1 MTDIRDKIIDAA
13 KKSFIQRG
21 FAETTMDEI
30 SRLSK
35 VSKGGLYHHFSSKD
49 EILMSIFVENQE
61 RTRKT
66 GSDLFRKK
74 ERIISDLG
82 KFYDNLD
89 LQQDL
94 MTIWLQAISE
104 TKNNSKFQKLVLERR
119 KQLEELTWIQFKKFQ
134 KMGFLRNY
142 NEKELFLIGKG
153 SLALIKGCALDN
165 LTGDDL
171 KITKKVWINTMNA
184 ILVSS
189 KKKPV

>member
-1 MTDIRDKIIDAA
+1 MTNTTTTPMTDIRDKIIDVA
-13 KKSFIQRG
+13 KKSFTQRG

-30 SRLSK
+30 SRLSN

-49 EILMSIFVENQE
+49 EILMSIFIENQE
-61 RTRKT
+61 KTRKT

-82 KFYDNLD
+82 KFYDDLD

-119 KQLEELTWIQFKKFQ
+119 KQLEEFF
-134 KMGFLRNY
+134 
-142 NEKELFLIGKG
+142 
-153 SLALIKGCALDN
+153 
-165 LTGDDL
+165 
-171 KITKKVWINTMNA
+171 
-184 ILVSS
+184 
-189 KKKPV
+189 

>member
-1 MTDIRDKIIDAA
+1 
-13 KKSFIQRG
+13 
-21 FAETTMDEI
+21 MDEI

-49 EILMSIFVENQE
+49 EILMSIFIENQE
-61 RTRKT
+61 KTRKT

-82 KFYDNLD
+82 KFYDDLD

-119 KQLEELTWIQFKKFQ
+119 KQLEELTLTQFKKFQ

-142 NEKELFLIGKG
+142 DEKELFLIGKG

-165 LTGDDL
+165 LTGDDQ
-171 KITKKVWINTMNA
+171 KITKKVWINTMHA
-184 ILVSS
+184 IFVSS
-189 KKKPV
+189 KKKSV

>member
-1 MTDIRDKIIDAA
+1 MTDIRDKIIDVA
-13 KKSFIQRG
+13 KNSFIKRG

-74 ERIISDLG
+74 DKIISDLG

-94 MTIWLQAISE
+94 MAIWLQAISE

-119 KQLEELTWIQFKKFQ
+119 TQLEELTLIQFKKFQ

-142 NEKELFLIGKG
+142 DDKELFLIGKG

-165 LTGDDL
+165 LTGDNG
-171 KITKKVWINTMNA
+171 KITKNVWVNTMNA

-189 KKKPV
+189 KKNPV